1 MAIEIMLLGVLIGIT
16 LLAYMIAIN
25 SHGPTRLSVS
35 YLIATLILAGTVWAI
50 VQYVN
55 YGVDKKQQEKIRNLQ
70 LEKQQIEDR
79 ARNQEQSFM
88 ENRKMSEAAN
98 KVKELINQGA
108 GYASTMINVDLRD
121 FSTELDELV
130 GRSNSMKNNIAAL
143 ETAFENLKNEKS
155 QFPGSVP
162 AINEAMSNLNEAVKY
177 YRLYFRAEDSAQE
190 EIRERVMRQ
199 KAREAEDLFK
209 KANSLIASSL

>member
-1 MAIEIMLLGVLIGIT
+1 MSSEIMLLGVLIGIT
-16 LLAYMIAIN
+16 LLGYMIAIN

-55 YGVDKKQQEKIRNLQ
+55 YGADKKQQERIMNLQ

-88 ENRKMSEAAN
+88 ENRKKIEAAN

-130 GRSNSMKNNIAAL
+130 GRANSMKNNIAAL

-155 QFPGSVP
+155 QFPGTVP
-162 AINEAMSNLNEAVKY
+162 TINEALSNLNEAAKY

-209 KANSLIASSL
+209 KASSQIASSM